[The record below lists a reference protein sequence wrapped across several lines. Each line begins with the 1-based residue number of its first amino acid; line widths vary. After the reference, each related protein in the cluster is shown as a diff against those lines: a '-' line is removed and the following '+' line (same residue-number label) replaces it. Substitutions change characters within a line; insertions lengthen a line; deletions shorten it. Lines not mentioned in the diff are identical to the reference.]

1 MPRVGRRE
9 TAYASLMRRSDGL
22 EIERKWLLAAA
33 PSAHDLEALGASPIE
48 IEQVYLAKVS
58 EAGSR
63 RIRRLDGPDG
73 ETFVLTEKSG
83 HGVRRQER
91 ETAIDAATYEALLGE
106 ADPTRRPI
114 RKVRHRIPHGG
125 LTIELDVFTDPPGLA
140 LLEVEVATP
149 DEPIDLWPA
158 AIAPL
163 VVREVT
169 EDRSYENSQLALAE
183 RAG

>member
-1 MPRVGRRE
+1 MPAVGRRE
-9 TAYASLMRRSDGL
+9 SAYASLVSRTDGL

-33 PSAHDLEALGASPIE
+33 PSAADFQALDASPIV
-48 IEQVYLAKVS
+48 IEQVYLTKAS
-58 EAGSR
+58 EAGTR
-63 RIRRLDGPDG
+63 RIRRLDGPAG
-73 ETFVLTEKSG
+73 ETFVITEKSG
-83 HGVRRQER
+83 HGVTRQER
-91 ETAIDAATYEALLGE
+91 EEPIDGATYKALLAE
-106 ADPTRRPI
+106 ADQTRRPI
-114 RKVRHRIPHGG
+114 RKVRHRIEHGRH
-125 LTIELDVFTDPPGLA
+125 TIELDVFTDPPGLV

-169 EDRSYENSQLALAE
+169 EDRSYENAQLALVE